1 MNVSFHFGFG
11 RVTNGEAVV
20 SLDNINKE
28 LPVPDWA
35 ENRG

>member
-1 MNVSFHFGFG
+1 MNVSFHFG
-11 RVTNGEAVV
+11 RATNGEAEV

>member
-1 MNVSFHFGFG
+1 MNVSFHFG

-20 SLDNINKE
+20 SLDNKE